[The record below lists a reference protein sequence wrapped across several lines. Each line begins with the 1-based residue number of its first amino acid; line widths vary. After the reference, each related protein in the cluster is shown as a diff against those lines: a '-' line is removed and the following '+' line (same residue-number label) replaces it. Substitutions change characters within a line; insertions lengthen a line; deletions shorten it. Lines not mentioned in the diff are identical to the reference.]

1 MWHSGTK
8 LLETERLIL
17 RPFAVEDADAMYR
30 NWASDPDVTRYLTW
44 PAHPSPEFTAELLT
58 DWAGHYAQ
66 PDYYT
71 WAIVLREIGEPIGSI
86 SVVSSHEKAQ
96 KAEIG
101 YCIGKNW
108 WHQGITSE
116 AMGRVMDYLF
126 GEVGFNRLESRH
138 DPRNPY
144 SGAVMRKCGMEYEC
158 VMRQSDWNNQ
168 GICDACH
175 YALLAAEWR
184 ARQ

>member
-1 MWHSGTK
+1 MQHLGTK

-17 RPFAVEDADAMYR
+17 RPFALEDADAMYR
-30 NWASDPDVTRYLTW
+30 NWASDPAVTKYLIW
-44 PAHPSPEFTAELLT
+44 PAHPSPEVSAEVLT
-58 DWAGHYAQ
+58 DWTEAYAKK
-66 PDYYT
+66 DFYT
-71 WAIVLREIGEPIGSI
+71 WAIVPKILGEPIGSI

-126 GEVGFNRLESRH
+126 GEVGFNRLEARH

-144 SGAVMRKCGMEYEC
+144 SGAVMKRCGIEYEALL
-158 VMRQSDWNNQ
+158 RQSSWNNQ
-168 GICDACH
+168 GICDACL
-175 YALLAAEWR
+175 YALLAEDWKAQR
-184 ARQ
+184 